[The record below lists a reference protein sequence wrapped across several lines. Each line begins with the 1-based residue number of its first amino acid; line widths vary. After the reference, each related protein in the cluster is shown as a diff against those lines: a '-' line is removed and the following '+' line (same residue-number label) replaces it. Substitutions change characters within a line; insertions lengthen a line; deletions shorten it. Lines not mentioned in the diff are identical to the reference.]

1 MLSIGSKLST
11 RALAQTLS
19 LPRQFKEGYGVVYG
33 KHQMPFWEDNEIELK
48 TTRSG
53 AKIDWGKYT
62 NRPFRMNNLAGRQPS
77 SVTQKMLKYNE
88 GYGSEYNTGTK
99 QVLILCSE

>member
-99 QVLILCSE
+99 KVLISCSE